1 MDDIAFKDN
10 PAAHRFE
17 LARGGDVAAYAQ
29 YEAQDGTIT
38 LTHTEVLPAHE
49 GQGLGSKMAKFA
61 LDTARSRGLTVVPRC
76 EFIAGYIRKHGE
88 YRELVAAGHRA
99 ALDS

>member
-1 MDDIAFKDN
+1 MNDIAFNDN

-17 LARGGDVAAYAQ
+17 LTCGGSVAAYVQ
-29 YEAQDGTIT
+29 YDVQHDTIT

-49 GQGLGSKMAKFA
+49 GQGLGSKAAKFA
-61 LDTARSRGLTVVPRC
+61 LDTARSRGLAVVPQC
-76 EFIAGYIRKHGE
+76 EFIAGYIRKHAE
-88 YRELVAAGHRA
+88 YRELVAPGHRA